1 MKGKDTFTKAE
12 VEAIKK
18 LIKEKLQAPGD
29 KQKGIRAKIRRK
41 GFYWEEYHPIA
52 EVPKVEY
59 NVENFEKLIA
69 DGIITITV

>member
-18 LIKEKLQAPGD
+18 LIKEKLDAGD